1 MDSFRQSKQYT
12 PCREKQ
18 YNLLKSLKYEYVPVK
33 SNKQIS
39 TLVSYANHKYNLD
52 YYTRLLKIL
61 SRYIHVKHPLQ
72 YYTFLHKTDTEI
84 YNLMRKDIQKKK
96 ENKENKECNSKQ
108 RRTQVLRTLFPNLH
122 VHKYLDIGAGDG
134 ELTYHVGTSLH
145 AEEIYGIDLQKWY
158 SKEHTQ
164 KYPIKFSYIEEQ
176 GTYPFENNMFE
187 VVSAFMVLHHVKNL
201 SHTLQEIQRVLKPN
215 GYFILRE
222 HDAYNALDYMLIDIE
237 HSMYEMLLRN
247 NPNFQKNYFA
257 TYHDILEWNFILS
270 QYHFT
275 PIAFTHHLDSIQ
287 YDTEPSR
294 GFLAIYQLMKTTA
307 K

>member
-96 ENKENKECNSKQ
+96 KTKKTKNAILNRDEHKSYVHSFQTYMFTN
-108 RRTQVLRTLFPNLH
+108 TL
-122 VHKYLDIGAGDG
+122 I
-134 ELTYHVGTSLH
+134 
-145 AEEIYGIDLQKWY
+145 
-158 SKEHTQ
+158 
-164 KYPIKFSYIEEQ
+164 
-176 GTYPFENNMFE
+176 
-187 VVSAFMVLHHVKNL
+187 
-201 SHTLQEIQRVLKPN
+201 
-215 GYFILRE
+215 
-222 HDAYNALDYMLIDIE
+222 
-237 HSMYEMLLRN
+237 
-247 NPNFQKNYFA
+247 
-257 TYHDILEWNFILS
+257 
-270 QYHFT
+270 
-275 PIAFTHHLDSIQ
+275 
-287 YDTEPSR
+287 
-294 GFLAIYQLMKTTA
+294 
-307 K
+307 